1 MPIFMGIGSPSEI
14 LSNSDPGDDMQ
25 RRLRY
30 QAAYGA
36 ILSLQT
42 LDSSDVL
49 DVFCEHHEDFLV
61 RKANGKYLGVQ
72 VKTREPHL
80 GPFKADDAAVIN
92 ALQRFVELDI
102 QFPKHFEHFVLV
114 ANCDFWQV
122 QKSYKNLFY
131 IISSFQ
137 EKPDLKPSGTVKDVF
152 AAIRSHCGCANKAI
166 IPVIC
171 KLRLEGTVP
180 KFEDIV
186 LNVASHIGQLPGFSA
201 RYLPELVEAAKNLI
215 NVILEASALTCHLPL
230 RTHIIFA
237 TDPADAL
244 TKVTIEKKRITA
256 ALVRAAIETALQQAA
271 QLQTATSVDVSNLPT
286 GQHVLEKKMAAGG
299 ISFQS
304 IDAAKDHHRSAE
316 FILQNWL
323 HKYGLQS
330 ANQRFEQ
337 LSVIVN
343 TQCAE
348 AFDAVYSETDLFGSP
363 MLTELRSRLREITKD
378 DSESIFKTRYE
389 QLLGIASIATENCKV
404 WWSKKFDLE
413 STE

>member
-1 MPIFMGIGSPSEI
+1 
-14 LSNSDPGDDMQ
+14 
-25 RRLRY
+25 
-30 QAAYGA
+30 
-36 ILSLQT
+36 
-42 LDSSDVL
+42 
-49 DVFCEHHEDFLV
+49 
-61 RKANGKYLGVQ
+61 
-72 VKTREPHL
+72 
-80 GPFKADDAAVIN
+80 
-92 ALQRFVELDI
+92 
-102 QFPKHFEHFVLV
+102 
-114 ANCDFWQV
+114 
-122 QKSYKNLFY
+122 
-131 IISSFQ
+131 
-137 EKPDLKPSGTVKDVF
+137 
-152 AAIRSHCGCANKAI
+152 
-166 IPVIC
+166 
-171 KLRLEGTVP
+171 
-180 KFEDIV
+180 
-186 LNVASHIGQLPGFSA
+186 
-201 RYLPELVEAAKNLI
+201 
-215 NVILEASALTCHLPL
+215 
-230 RTHIIFA
+230 
-237 TDPADAL
+237 
-244 TKVTIEKKRITA
+244 
-256 ALVRAAIETALQQAA
+256 
-271 QLQTATSVDVSNLPT
+271 
-286 GQHVLEKKMAAGG
+286 GG